1 LLSRLGWLAREPEDS
16 SCLHLSWYWNY
27 MWAPPCSRI
36 RVPEEI
42 LGGCGGLNKVGPG
55 SDTIR
60 RYGLDGVGVAVL
72 E

>member
-1 LLSRLGWLAREPEDS
+1 
-16 SCLHLSWYWNY
+16 